1 MESEKMYDSTRDTD
15 IHKDNIQYV
24 WSIIKKYMQYKI
36 DHHDDSKYMDPEKPV
51 YDKYIP
57 LLRKYKYG
65 TPEYKKVREE
75 MERDGLTH
83 HYAANRHHP
92 EHFEDGIAGMDLFDF
107 LEHVVDCY
115 ASSLVSDTSFRDGLE
130 KNAERFGYPE
140 ELLSILRHT
149 AGKLEVMD
157 AVSEG
162 RDPHF

>member
-1 MESEKMYDSTRDTD
+1 MESEKMYDSTRDAD

-24 WSIIKKYMQYKI
+24 WGIIKKYMQYKI

-83 HYAANRHHP
+83 HYAVNRHHP
-92 EHFEDGIAGMDLFDF
+92 EHFEDGIAG
-107 LEHVVDCY
+107 
-115 ASSLVSDTSFRDGLE
+115 SLRFSGTCRGLLCILS
-130 KNAERFGYPE
+130 RFGYFLSRWTGE
-140 ELLSILRHT
+140 ECRTIRLSGRT
-149 AGKLEVMD
+149 A
-157 AVSEG
+157 
-162 RDPHF
+162 